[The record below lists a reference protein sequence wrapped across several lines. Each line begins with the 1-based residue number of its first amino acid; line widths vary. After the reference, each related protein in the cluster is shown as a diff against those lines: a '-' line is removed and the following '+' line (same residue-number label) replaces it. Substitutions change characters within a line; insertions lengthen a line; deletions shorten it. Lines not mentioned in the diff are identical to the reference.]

1 MTYAELLDTLRGMQ
15 AGPFYD
21 FSEGVSELPDCG
33 LKDQLSQAVVEI
45 HEAIVQ
51 AKYLLQ

>member
-1 MTYAELLDTLRGMQ
+1 VSYEDLLETLRGMQ

-21 FSEGVSELPDCG
+21 FSEGVSELPECG
-33 LKDQLSQAVVEI
+33 LKAQLAQSVMEI
-45 HEAIVQ
+45 HEAIVR